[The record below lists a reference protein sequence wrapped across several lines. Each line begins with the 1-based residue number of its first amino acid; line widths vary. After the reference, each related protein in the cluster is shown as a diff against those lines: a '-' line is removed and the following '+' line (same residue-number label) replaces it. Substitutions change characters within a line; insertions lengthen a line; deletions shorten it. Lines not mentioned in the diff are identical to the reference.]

1 MASST
6 YANWE
11 VRSQGSDN
19 NSGCFDPNATMTATL
34 SSSNGTSATPTVTAS
49 NYTFVSGD
57 VGHYLFIKSGT
68 SWTPGWYLI
77 TSISTGSA
85 VLNATSGQV
94 VKLNRR
100 RSSSNGVGTTNSL
113 SSGTWA
119 IDYTQNNSYRLL
131 ITDLLLNTSSTC
143 SSSANPF
150 TPAMIGNTIRITA
163 GTNFTA
169 QVFVINSLSG
179 VIAALDRAAGT
190 SGATNGTAYMGGAMQ
205 NLYNAFFDLNYF
217 APGVNFIYIK
227 ADGEYTW
234 GASTTVGS
242 SIYFNVFGYE
252 NYRHDSG
259 RATLNFSS
267 HNTRYFSMSSN
278 NSVRIRNIIADSKD
292 LLSCYLMLLGNNQ
305 PYSTIT
311 NSIFKNYVLNSASG
325 LSYRLCSWDVVK
337 SALGGNAEYCTVY
350 DCKPNTITY
359 GGITGANLGQNT
371 IFKNSFVLLGTPQA
385 TGWPSF
391 FNNPG
396 QQGSNQVFKNN
407 CFINGTNGFITSYEN
422 CTSFGNHAPT
432 YIYNNLFVN
441 NTGTLFNNTCG
452 SSGLSFL
459 LENNYIHNCVG
470 LGITSG
476 NTFDSSRYININNY
490 VLTKSPFKDYV
501 NYNFSLND
509 DAEGGKTVKFDTIP
523 TLLSPSN
530 TSKNKDVG
538 PIQNSILPSKI
549 NMNGG
554 MRG

>member
-1 MASST
+1 MASSG
-6 YANWE
+6 YAIWE
-11 VRSQGSDN
+11 VRSLGSDN
-19 NSGCFDPNATMTATL
+19 NSGCFDPNATMTSTL

-49 NYTFVSGD
+49 NYTFASGD

-77 TSISTGSA
+77 ASISSGSA

-94 VKLNRR
+94 VKLNRI
-100 RSSSNGVGTTNSL
+100 RSSTNGIGTTNSL
-113 SSGTWA
+113 TSGTWA
-119 IDYTQNNSYRLL
+119 IDYTQNSSNRLL

-143 SSSANPF
+143 SSVANPF

-179 VIAALDRAAGT
+179 VIATLDRTAGT
-190 SGATNGTAYMGGAMQ
+190 SGATNGTAFMGGAMQ
-205 NLYNAFFDLNYF
+205 NPYNVFVDLNYL
-217 APGVNFIYIK
+217 AGGVNYIYIK

-234 GASTTVGS
+234 ATTTTLASS
-242 SIYFNVFGYE
+242 AYFNIFGYE

-259 RATLNFSS
+259 RPTLNFSS
-267 HNTRYFSMSSN
+267 HSSRYFSMSSN
-278 NSVRIRNIIADSKD
+278 NSVKVRNILADSKD
-292 LLSCYLMLLGNNQ
+292 LLNCYFMFLGNNQ

-311 NSIFKNYVLNSASG
+311 NSIFKNYVLNYASG
-325 LSYRLCSWDVVK
+325 LHYRLCAWDVVK
-337 SALGGNAEYCTVY
+337 SAVGGIADFSSVY

-359 GGITGANLGQNT
+359 GGISGANVGTNVS
-371 IFKNSFVLLGTPQA
+371 FKNSFVLLGTPQI

-396 QQGSNQVFKNN
+396 QQGSNQIYKNN

-422 CTSFGNHAPT
+422 CNSFGNHAPT

-459 LENNYIHNCVG
+459 LENNYMHNCTG

-490 VLTKSPFKDYV
+490 VLAQSPFKDYLK
-501 NYNFSLND
+501 YNFAIND
-509 DAEGGKTVKFDTIP
+509 DARGGKIVKFDTIP

-538 PIQNSILPSKI
+538 PIQNSILPAKI